1 MTLPEAE
8 VDSKHTCML
17 CLEFKETWTDACI
30 CVREKKKNSSGL
42 SCDTTEEEELVDDV
56 CGQLTMNEPLFSL
69 ECDPKRRVASREK
82 SEKSRLPVTPETRI
96 CYQV

>member
-8 VDSKHTCML
+8 VNSKHTCML

-56 CGQLTMNEPLFSL
+56 RGQLTMNEPLFI
-69 ECDPKRRVASREK
+69 RV
-82 SEKSRLPVTPETRI
+82 
-96 CYQV
+96 